1 MQKNEVGPLPDTIH
15 KNSLK
20 DLNVSPKTIK
30 LLDENIGQTRYGNDF
45 LNMTPKAQAA
55 REKKRQIRIYKN

>member
-1 MQKNEVGPLPDTIH
+1 MQKNEAGPLPDTIH